1 MNYTAYTYLI
11 THKPTNQLYYGV
23 RHSVNRKNMDPEQDL
38 WVDYFTSSKAVHAL
52 IEEWGKDTFD
62 IKIDRLFDTA
72 EEAIAYEE
80 QYLKNNLTEQYLNG
94 NINGAVL
101 PKQEYFDKIS
111 EYHKGKPKSEE
122 HKRKISESN
131 KGISSTWNSR
141 PEYRAKMSAIMKGE
155 GNPMFNK
162 KHTDET
168 RRKISEA
175 NKGNTAWNKGIPIS
189 EEQRAKQSAKMK
201 GRKMDPEVV
210 ARRAASQR
218 GKKRPTRTCPHCGS
232 TVAVNTYARWH
243 GDQCQ
248 HHPLA

>member
-1 MNYTAYTYLI
+1 MYTAYTYLI
-11 THKPTNQLYYGV
+11 THKPTNKLYYGV
-23 RHSVNRKNMDPEQDL
+23 RHSVNRKQMDPEQDL

-52 IEEWGKDTFD
+52 IEEYGKDTFD
-62 IKIDRLFDTA
+62 IKIDRVFDTA

-80 QYLKNNLTEQYLNG
+80 QYLRNNLTEQYLNG

-101 PKQEYFDKIS
+101 PKQEYYDKIS

-155 GNPMFNK
+155 GNGMFNK
-162 KHTDET
+162 KHTEESK
-168 RRKISEA
+168 RKMSESS
-175 NKGNTAWNKGIPIS
+175 KGKPAWNKGIPIS
-189 EEQRAKQSAKMK
+189 EEQREAISKRNKGSKRPQSAI
-201 GRKMDPEVV
+201 D
-210 ARRAASQR
+210 AAAEKNR
-218 GKKRPTRTCPHCGS
+218 GKKRPTRTCPHCNS

-243 GDQCQ
+243 GDQCKI
-248 HHPLA
+248 L